1 MSRIFWFVVL
11 VIAVV
16 VLVRP
21 VRERLKPY
29 LQPAIDPVYES
40 TAKTRVREITRL
52 VKRAEAAGRQVPPP
66 RDFARFVESEDM
78 RQHASLDPWGTP
90 YYLVATRRD
99 YRVGSAGRDRRQG
112 TADDILADPEPYA
125 RPPTRRR

>member
-1 MSRIFWFVVL
+1 MSKVFWLVVL
-11 VIAVV
+11 VIAVA
-16 VLVRP
+16 VLVPP
-21 VRERLKPY
+21 VRERVKPY

-40 TAKTRVREITRL
+40 NARTRVKEITRL
-52 VKRAEAAGRQVPPP
+52 LKRVEASGRQVPSP

-78 RQHASLDPWGTP
+78 RQNASLDPWGTP

-125 RPPTRRR
+125 RAPARRR